1 MENSCWMVRQ
11 AARPG
16 RASDLFWG
24 DHFREHQNNW
34 MGTSLRLP
42 GSFLP
47 LSVCGD
53 CGGEFKDRHSLLG
66 TGMWTLHI
74 TKAPLYLYQCCCL
87 VLLPWHSN
95 CYLELVFRLTES
107 PLYDL
112 LTSWLA
118 EEVLYDLQSHHILTC
133 CVTTACLTAC
143 CGVTPQLSE
152 LMLGDMQGC
161 SQLRCRLLSHGF
173 AVCKILWPCD
183 TSTFLAVYL
192 AAGSLWKS
200 SVSPQHK
207 FKTLSRSV
215 RSIFQLMPRCKGQK
229 VQSQESVFYQGQ
241 WTVFFLTW
249 HLLFITFFAS
259 WLLPSLLGFIS
270 SCSCAVCFC
279 EFSIRLLKSNIALE
293 FGLLKCHLA
302 LAPKPPP
309 WWQPWDAV

>member
-1 MENSCWMVRQ
+1 MNPSHHRGPSIS
-11 AARPG
+11 A
-16 RASDLFWG
+16 
-24 DHFREHQNNW
+24 
-34 MGTSLRLP
+34 
-42 GSFLP
+42 
-47 LSVCGD
+47 
-53 CGGEFKDRHSLLG
+53 
-66 TGMWTLHI
+66 I
-74 TKAPLYLYQCCCL
+74 QCCCL

-95 CYLELVFRLTES
+95 CYLELVFRLAES

-152 LMLGDMQGC
+152 SMLGDMQGC

-183 TSTFLAVYL
+183 TSTFLAVYR

-293 FGLLKCHLA
+293 FGTFKVSSGFGTKATPMMTTMRCCLAIRELKRKVLAKSPNLCRSGTLQVLLWAGRLDQDWVSPTAGTHPAKFSYA
-302 LAPKPPP
+302 T
-309 WWQPWDAV
+309 